1 MKNIVILESKNTP
14 LSEQE
19 IEYVE
24 RKGRG
29 HPDSLIDGIV
39 ETASIELSKYYLNKF
54 DIILHHNVDK
64 GLIIGG
70 ESDAVFGKGIII
82 RPIEIIL
89 AGRATSLFENIK
101 IPIEEI
107 VIKSTRDY
115 LKKNTRFLDIDTEV
129 IINSKIY
136 PGSSDLNNIFL
147 RKSEVP
153 LANDTSFGIGFAPLT
168 ETEELSLKIEQYLNS
183 TDYKIKMPAVG
194 EDIKVMSVR
203 QDDEINITLAIAFI
217 ADLVNNIEDYITQKE
232 KVQNDVLKLAKDL
245 TGKKINIIINNGDSY
260 ELNNVYLTKSGLSCE
275 AGDDGSVGRGNR
287 INGLITPF
295 RNMTLEAASGKNPV
309 NHVGKIYNIM
319 ANEIAKDVV
328 KLYPQIKECNVS
340 IVSQIGRKIN
350 DPKNVRLEIIGENTE
365 KIKSKV
371 ITICEEALNETKE
384 LTKNIILGKYH
395 TF

>member
-1 MKNIVILESKNTP
+1 MKNIIILESKNVP
-14 LSEQE
+14 LSKQE

-24 RKGRG
+24 RKGKG

-39 ETASIELSKYYLNKF
+39 ETASIELSKYYLSKF
-54 DIILHHNVDK
+54 DMILHHNVDK

-147 RKSEVP
+147 RKSEIP

-168 ETEELSLKIEQYLNS
+168 ETEALSLKIEQYLNS

-203 QDDEINITLAIAFI
+203 QNNEINITLAIAFI
-217 ADLVNNIEDYITQKE
+217 AELVNNIEDYITQKE
-232 KVQNDVLKLAKDL
+232 KVQNDILKLTKDL
-245 TGKKINIIINNGDSY
+245 TDKKINITINNGDSY

-319 ANEIAKDVV
+319 ANEIASDVV
-328 KLYPQIKECNVS
+328 KLYPQIEECNVS

-350 DPKNVRLEIIGENTE
+350 DPKNLRLEIIGEDIE

-371 ITICEEALNETKE
+371 IAICEETLNETKE
-384 LTKNIILGKYH
+384 LTRNIILGKYH

>member
-54 DIILHHNVDK
+54 DMILHHNVDK